1 MDFEKEIALDVSKK
15 LSKKIC
21 EKITRQTIKKLQ
33 LIDSKLSEIK
43 TLKNV
48 WDDVCYQYQKEMSN
62 DWRHYDQKVAS
73 LVLPLVKD
81 LESYELNA
89 ILLQSQDLKDR
100 AIHTLTNKVAIIS
113 KYQAMDLSEFEYG
126 VTRYIIKEYIYK
138 EANVW
143 LNDRLRKAVRISQY

>member
-1 MDFEKEIALDVSKK
+1 MDFEKDIALDVSKK

-143 LNDRLRKAVRISQY
+143 LNDRLRKAVRIS

>member
-143 LNDRLRKAVRISQY
+143 LNDRLRKAVRIS

>member
-73 LVLPLVKD
+73 LVLPLVKN

-143 LNDRLRKAVRISQY
+143 LNDRLRKAVRIS

>member
-33 LIDSKLSEIK
+33 LIDSKLPEIK

-48 WDDVCYQYQKEMSN
+48 WDDVCYQHQKEMSN

-73 LVLPLVKD
+73 LVLLLVKD

-113 KYQAMDLSEFEYG
+113 KYQAMDFSEYEHY
-126 VTRYIIKEYIYK
+126 VARYIVKEYIYK
-138 EANVW
+138 EANIW
-143 LNDRLRKAVRISQY
+143 LNDRLRKAGRISQY

>member
-1 MDFEKEIALDVSKK
+1 MDFEREIALDVSKK

-21 EKITRQTIKKLQ
+21 EKITRQTIRKLHK
-33 LIDSKLSEIK
+33 IDSKLPEIK
-43 TLKNV
+43 TLKSV
-48 WDDVCYQYQKEMSN
+48 WDDVCYQYQKEMS
-62 DWRHYDQKVAS
+62 DEWRHYDQKVAS

-100 AIHTLTNKVAIIS
+100 AIHTLTNKVVIIS
-113 KYQAMDLSEFEYG
+113 KYQSMDFSEYEYY
-126 VTRYIIKEYIYK
+126 VARYIVKEYIYK

>member
-48 WDDVCYQYQKEMSN
+48 WDDVCYQYQKEGSN
-62 DWRHYDQKVAS
+62 VWRHYDQEVAS
-73 LVLPLVKD
+73 IVLPLVKD

-89 ILLQSQDLKDR
+89 VLLQSQDLKDR
-100 AIHTLTNKVAIIS
+100 AINTVTSKVATIN

-126 VTRYIIKEYIYK
+126 VARYIIKEYIYK

-143 LNDRLRKAVRISQY
+143 LNDRLRKAVRIS

>member
-73 LVLPLVKD
+73 LVLPLVKN

>member
-21 EKITRQTIKKLQ
+21 EKITRQVIRKLQ
-33 LIDSKLSEIK
+33 IIDSKLLEIK

-48 WDDVCYQYQKEMSN
+48 WDDVCYQSQKEMSN
-62 DWRHYDQKVAS
+62 EWRHYDQEVAS
-73 LVLPLVKD
+73 LVLQLVKD

-100 AIHTLTNKVAIIS
+100 AIYTVTIKVATIS
-113 KYQAMDLSEFEYG
+113 KYQSMDFSEYEYY
-126 VTRYIIKEYIYK
+126 VARYIVKEYIYK
-138 EANVW
+138 EANIW